1 MTSSTLPQNPAAR
14 YATPRDLIADPKLSL
29 KEKCALLD
37 EWEDDVRHR
46 LVASEEGMTGAP
58 VKVELVD
65 ILAAKAEL
73 PVDTPPRSTDS
84 KA

>member
-1 MTSSTLPQNPAAR
+1 MGQKPQNPAVR
-14 YATPRDLIADPKLSL
+14 YATPRDLIADQTLSL
-29 KEKCALLD
+29 AEKCALLD
-37 EWEDDVRHR
+37 EWEDDVRQR

-58 VKVELVD
+58 VTVELVD

-73 PVDTPPRSTDS
+73 PIDTPTRSSDA